1 MIRKNKKCAICDEYF
16 FPFKTTQRVCSV
28 KCSIEFSN
36 QKIKSEAIKKSRKR
50 TNELK
55 NEWETKTLSEWK
67 IDLEK
72 VFNRMIRIRDENYGC
87 VSCGCNLKGTK
98 YDAGH
103 FYAKTYGF
111 LRFNEFNVHGQCV
124 QCNQHKGSNALE
136 YRQRITQRITIE
148 QLQWL
153 DDHRHEKW
161 KPTIPEIKKMI
172 EICKLKIKVLK
183 DEQH

>member
-1 MIRKNKKCAICDEYF
+1 MIRKNKKCTICGIEF

-28 KCSIEFSN
+28 KCSIEFAN
-36 QKIKSEAIKKSRKR
+36 QKIKSDAIKKAKNRSK
-50 TNELK
+50 ELE
-55 NEWETKTLSEWK
+55 NEWQTKTLSEWK

-72 VFNRMIRIRDENYGC
+72 VFNRMIRIRDENRGC

-111 LRFNEFNVHGQCV
+111 LRFNESNVHGQCV

-136 YRQRITQRITIE
+136 YRERITQRITIE
-148 QLQWL
+148 QLKWL